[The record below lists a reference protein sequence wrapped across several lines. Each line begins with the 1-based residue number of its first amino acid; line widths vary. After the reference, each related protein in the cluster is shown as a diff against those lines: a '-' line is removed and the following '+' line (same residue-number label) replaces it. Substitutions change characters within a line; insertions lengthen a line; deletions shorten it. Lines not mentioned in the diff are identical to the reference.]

1 MDALLVP
8 SPTLILF
15 YTPHDV
21 ALHAGAHPCSPFM
34 THVIPGK
41 ITISPNVLTTIVTQT
56 ALDANGVRALGA
68 RAPQIVDVK
77 GQKAVASGVE
87 VVIKDNTV
95 YVALNV
101 DVTPDANMMTLAE
114 TLQRDIARN
123 IEHILG
129 MQVARVDVTIG
140 DIAFS

>member
-1 MDALLVP
+1 
-8 SPTLILF
+8 
-15 YTPHDV
+15 
-21 ALHAGAHPCSPFM
+21 M

-77 GQKAVASGVE
+77 GQKAAASGVE
-87 VVIKDNTV
+87 VVIQGNTV